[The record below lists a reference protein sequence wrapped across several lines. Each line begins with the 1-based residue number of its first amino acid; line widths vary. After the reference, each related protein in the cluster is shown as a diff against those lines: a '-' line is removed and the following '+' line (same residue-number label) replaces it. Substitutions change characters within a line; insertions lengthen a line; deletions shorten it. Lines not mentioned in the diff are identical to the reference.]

1 MEPLDDGYLCIYSA
15 ACDGGGY
22 AFRKRAQRPRAR
34 KKKRK
39 ERAKEEGD
47 VNRCVDEIGG
57 GDDGNKLSISNF
69 ARFSQRGN
77 TIITIL
83 LRREF
88 LICKEENH
96 QSLACDFNFL
106 NLGVKFIWNRKLKI
120 CGNDRWSD
128 GRRSLSLLFYY
139 YIRRAFHGQPRLS
152 RFAHRETRGWT
163 FDITPR
169 SMCAYVRTWTSNRA
183 NLHKRIARSVRV
195 QFEET
200 RVPIVKCHY
209 TSGVCRWK
217 NVVNKFTRVEM
228 GELRFS

>member
-1 MEPLDDGYLCIYSA
+1 MENVSNERQKERGPRGGWKLSRTRRWMQRRKGERAVYRMHIEASFHGHRRLVLLPGLDTHAVNGGKVVRLNDGEGMEPLDDGYLCIYSA

-120 CGNDRWSD
+120 CGNDR
-128 GRRSLSLLFYY
+128 
-139 YIRRAFHGQPRLS
+139 
-152 RFAHRETRGWT
+152 
-163 FDITPR
+163 
-169 SMCAYVRTWTSNRA
+169 
-183 NLHKRIARSVRV
+183 
-195 QFEET
+195 
-200 RVPIVKCHY
+200 
-209 TSGVCRWK
+209 
-217 NVVNKFTRVEM
+217 
-228 GELRFS
+228 